1 MMMVVLFLE
10 KQAMVF
16 LLGEVALQQSGEKVD
31 KGMDFIL
38 GETLAEEIGKLPPS
52 GELQEAGKGLLIQLF
67 AQAETDVLGVD
78 GHGRGGENGG
88 YYNAAGRMRQWILL
102 LRGPSN
108 SQKNIF
114 CQVPSTRLWSAIKTV
129 REDPM
134 RDAMMWAGELPS
146 RCL

>member
-1 MMMVVLFLE
+1 MVVLFLE

-78 GHGRGGENGG
+78 GHGRGRGKWWILQCGGENAPVDTSAARPVEFTEKYLLPGAEYQALVGNQDGKGG
-88 YYNAAGRMRQWILL
+88 PHEGCHDV
-102 LRGPSN
+102 G
-108 SQKNIF
+108 
-114 CQVPSTRLWSAIKTV
+114 
-129 REDPM
+129 
-134 RDAMMWAGELPS
+134 G
-146 RCL
+146 